1 MAKFGESFLAQ
12 LGRPDMMQG
21 MFGLGQAIG
30 GAQGQLQQKRKEQE
44 QLKRY
49 DQIAQMSEQGIAS
62 AQSGDV
68 ASLNARIDQLQQA
81 RENAKTLEEK
91 QAIGQS
97 ILKLQSLLPGAE
109 KVSIGNNARELVNI
123 DQALQKQGL
132 TTSDEQS
139 LQQKRKELMK
149 DPRTL
154 EQYQAYQMSQWD
166 FEATQTEMKSKEWL
180 TTNSKS
186 IDQAI
191 QTNDIEAL
199 ETIVQESG
207 EFSPAAQ
214 TYINA
219 SLRNAESMAKFEE
232 NSIERKTAPSV
243 DYYTEQVNNLPDEVK
258 KVLQPVLN
266 AYSEAAESGW
276 NEKTKTW
283 SSGQL
288 ARAKVLEKR
297 LKGDI
302 RAFNQQV
309 ATSEY
314 ASRVSQDRA
323 NNKKIKALELW
334 IETTSSDSYR
344 TKAIQE
350 AKSLTERG
358 EVPSTDL
365 INKIQTRLYETEL
378 SQKVQELSLLK
389 GEEVSQEEEIKLI
402 VSEYGTDF
410 ARELLKE
417 DGYSENEINDLLKE
431 NPKKETETT
440 SDGQMF
446 TLPSLEQQTLITP
459 GFLESVRNQK

>member
-1 MAKFGESFLAQ
+1 MATFSQGFLSQ
-12 LGRPDMMQG
+12 LANPAMSQSLFDLGSALG
-21 MFGLGQAIG
+21 GLPGQVKE
-30 GAQGQLQQKRKEQE
+30 QRRKQE

-62 AQSGDV
+62 AQEGDV
-68 ASLNARIDQLQQA
+68 ASLTSRIDQLQQA

-97 ILKLQSLLPGAE
+97 ILKLQGLLPGAE

-123 DQALQKQGL
+123 D
-132 TTSDEQS
+132 TSDEQS

-154 EQYQAYQMSQWD
+154 KQYQAYQMSQWD
-166 FEATQTEMKSKEWL
+166 FEAAQTEVKSKEWL

-186 IDQAI
+186 IDKAI
-191 QTNDIEAL
+191 QNNDTKAL

-243 DYYTEQVNNLPDEVK
+243 DYYTKQVNNLPDELK

-302 RAFNQQV
+302 RDFNQQV
-309 ATSEY
+309 ARSEY

-323 NNKKIKALELW
+323 NNKKIKELEVW
-334 IETTSSDSYR
+334 IETTSSDVYR

-358 EVPSTDL
+358 EIPSTDL
-365 INKIQTRLYETEL
+365 VNKIQRRLYETEL

-389 GEEVSQEEEIKLI
+389 GEEVSQEEEIKQI
-402 VSEYGTDF
+402 VSEFGTDF

-417 DGYSENEINDLLKE
+417 DGYSENEISDLLKE
-431 NPKKETETT
+431 KPKTETT
-440 SDGQMF
+440 FDGQMF

>member
-1 MAKFGESFLAQ
+1 MATFSQGFLSQ
-12 LGRPDMMQG
+12 LANPAMSQSLFD
-21 MFGLGQAIG
+21 LGSAIG
-30 GAQGQLQQKRKEQE
+30 GLPGQRREQQQKQE

-62 AQSGDV
+62 AQSGNV
-68 ASLNARIDQLQQA
+68 TGLTSRIDQLQQA
-81 RENAKTLEEK
+81 RETAKTLEEK

-132 TTSDEQS
+132 TTSEEQS

-166 FEATQTEMKSKEWL
+166 FEATQTEVKSREWL

-186 IDQAI
+186 IDKAI
-191 QTNDIEAL
+191 QNNDTKAL

-258 KVLQPVLN
+258 KVLQPILN

-309 ATSEY
+309 ASSEY

-323 NNKKIKALELW
+323 NNKKIKELELW
-334 IETTSSDSYR
+334 IETTSSDVYR

-358 EVPSTDL
+358 EIPSTDL
-365 INKIQTRLYETEL
+365 VNEIQRRLYETEL
-378 SQKVQELSLLK
+378 SQKVQELSLLR

-402 VSEYGTDF
+402 VSEFGTDF
-410 ARELLKE
+410 
-417 DGYSENEINDLLKE
+417 
-431 NPKKETETT
+431 
-440 SDGQMF
+440 
-446 TLPSLEQQTLITP
+446 
-459 GFLESVRNQK
+459 V